1 MQNIRKGA
9 ISRDQK
15 RYKEIKMDAEE
26 TIESKKRGEQIKKEI
41 RKMIA
46 DYQKTPLY
54 SSMLKIKKIIGELAT
69 IQFFSKWMQKKQLIF
84 LTA

>member
-1 MQNIRKGA
+1 
-9 ISRDQK
+9 
-15 RYKEIKMDAEE
+15 MDAEE

-54 SSMLKIKKIIGELAT
+54 SSMLKIKKIIGEWENFVDLREEIAL
-69 IQFFSKWMQKKQLIF
+69 FDEVLEKEERKWWPTAYGQKDERMNV
-84 LTA
+84 